1 MKAKITHKDG
11 YNAAPLGHT
20 VEHYP
25 YGAAVEG
32 KVAEWA
38 LADGKASADFDPRS
52 ETKVFAPTE
61 TKAPAPLA
69 EGKSK
74 KGGQN
79 KGPSGIATRPAPPM
93 AYGTSSGKRK

>member
-11 YNAAPLGHT
+11 YNCAPHGHT

-25 YGAAVEG
+25 YGAAVDG
-32 KVAEWA
+32 QVAKWA

-61 TKAPAPLA
+61 TKDQKAYVRK
-69 EGKSK
+69 EGQSTMDHRSSK
-74 KGGQN
+74 
-79 KGPSGIATRPAPPM
+79 
-93 AYGTSSGKRK
+93 GKRK

>member
-25 YGAAVEG
+25 FGAAVEG
-32 KVAEWA
+32 QVAKWA

-61 TKAPAPLA
+61 TKVAPLTGGKVNKGGHNVFPSQVTERPPAP
-69 EGKSK
+69 
-74 KGGQN
+74 
-79 KGPSGIATRPAPPM
+79 TPM
-93 AYGTSSGKRK
+93 KRKDRK

>member
-1 MKAKITHKDG
+1 MTKAKITHKDG

-32 KVAEWA
+32 QVAKWA
-38 LADGKASADFDPRS
+38 LADNKASADFDPRS

-61 TKAPAPLA
+61 TKDAPVMRQ
-69 EGKSK
+69 K
-74 KGGQN
+74 
-79 KGPSGIATRPAPPM
+79 
-93 AYGTSSGKRK
+93 GKRK